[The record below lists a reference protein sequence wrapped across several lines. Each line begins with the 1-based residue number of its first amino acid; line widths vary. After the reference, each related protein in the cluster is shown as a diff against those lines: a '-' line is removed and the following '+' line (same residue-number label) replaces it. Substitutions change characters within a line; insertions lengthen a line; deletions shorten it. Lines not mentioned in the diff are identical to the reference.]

1 VRRYLL
7 LRREQLKLNSVRPIL
22 GAIKFFYRVTVPRE
36 WPTLRAM
43 RLPKHRTVPLVL
55 PPVKCWQ
62 LIEETRTLHLQTFF
76 RTAYTCGLRQGET
89 RHLTPDDVLTDRLL
103 LRVRTTKGLNQRTV
117 PLPVQT
123 LRALRQYWA
132 THRNPDWLFPSRASL
147 DQIALA
153 AKPSSERSVQRGLQQ
168 VVASLGWK
176 IPGLCVHTLRH
187 SYATAML
194 EEGVN
199 LKVLQAYLGHKSLQA
214 TEVYLHLTRRGD
226 EQARRIVESIMN
238 GPPADD
244 PPAEEPSP
252 QEGRRE
258 RG

>member
-1 VRRYLL
+1 MRRYLL

-55 PPVKCWQ
+55 PPEKCWR
-62 LIEETRTLHLQTFF
+62 LIQETKTLHLQTFY
-76 RTAYTCGLRQGET
+76 RTAYTCGLRQGDT
-89 RHLTPDDVLTDRLL
+89 RHLTPDDVLTDRML
-103 LRVRTTKGLNQRTV
+103 LRVRTTKGLSERTV
-117 PLPVQT
+117 PLPTET
-123 LRALRQYWA
+123 LLALRRYWA
-132 THRNPDWLFPSRASL
+132 THRNPQWLFPSRVSL
-147 DQIALA
+147 DEIASA
-153 AKPSSERSVQRGLQQ
+153 AKPISERSVQRGLQM

-176 IPGLCVHTLRH
+176 IPGLCIHTLRH

-199 LKVLQAYLGHKSLQA
+199 LKVLQTYLGHKNLQA

-226 EQARRIVESIMN
+226 ERARRIVESIMN
-238 GPPADD
+238 GPQAD
-244 PPAEEPSP
+244 ALS
-252 QEGRRE
+252 QYEGRQEPR
-258 RG
+258 

>member
-36 WPTLRAM
+36 WSTLRAM

-55 PPVKCWQ
+55 PPEKCWR
-62 LIEETRTLHLQTFF
+62 LIQETRTLHLQTFF
-76 RTAYTCGLRQGET
+76 RTAYTCGLRQGDT
-89 RHLTPDDVLTDRLL
+89 RHLTPEDVLTDRML
-103 LRVRTTKGLNQRTV
+103 LRVRTTKGLNERTV
-117 PLPVQT
+117 PLPIET
-123 LRALRQYWA
+123 LRSLRRYWA
-132 THRNPDWLFPSRASL
+132 THRNPNWLFPSRASL
-147 DQIALA
+147 DKIASA
-153 AKPSSERSVQRGLQQ
+153 TAPISQRSTQRGLQQ

-199 LKVLQAYLGHKSLQA
+199 LKVLQAYLGHKNLQA

-238 GPPADD
+238 GPPAD
-244 PPAEEPSP
+244 APSQ